1 MPLVLALMLAI
12 PLMTRA
18 QTTQDNDAEKTALA
32 RQFLEATGA
41 LEQAIRV
48 VETNLPAQRAA
59 NPAIPAV
66 FWDRLLAQV
75 KARRNEFLDET
86 APVFARLFT
95 VAELKGLV
103 EFYGSPLGK
112 RLLQIQ
118 PQMSKELGE
127 AGQRWGQ
134 RLSVEVAQQLAA
146 EGILR

>member
-1 MPLVLALMLAI
+1 MPLALALMLAI
-12 PLMTRA
+12 PSVARA
-18 QTTQDNDAEKTALA
+18 QTTQDNDAQKTALV

-41 LEQAIRV
+41 LDQAIRV

-75 KARRNEFLDET
+75 KARRNEFLNE
-86 APVFARLFT
+86 AVPVFARLFT
-95 VAELKGLV
+95 IEELKGLV
-103 EFYGSPLGK
+103 EFYRSPLGK
-112 RLLQIQ
+112 RLMEIQ
-118 PQMSKELGE
+118 PQMSKELSE

-134 RLSVEVAQQLAA
+134 RLSVEVAQQLVA